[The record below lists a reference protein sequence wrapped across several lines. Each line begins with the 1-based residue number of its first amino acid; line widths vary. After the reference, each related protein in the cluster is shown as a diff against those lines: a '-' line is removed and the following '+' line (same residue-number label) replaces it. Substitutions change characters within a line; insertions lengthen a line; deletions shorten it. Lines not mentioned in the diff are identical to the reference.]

1 MEAKTEVSGKSTKN
15 EILKA
20 YNELLAK
27 IKYEK
32 PLDRQEEGKKEKEGR
47 IVKDAS
53 QNSTEKIV
61 KGLAEIK
68 LEIGNSLDTLEERL
82 ISEFKKLTELQQ
94 AIEIEQ
100 KDLENIHEIKVC
112 ADGLAALLQAQKE
125 KRLQFE
131 REMEEKKNIFETEM
145 AQKRLQWKKE
155 QDDFELSRKEKDL
168 RLKKER
174 EREEEE
180 YTYALQLKRKKDND
194 SYEAKRSALE
204 KELNEKRAT
213 VERELSDR
221 EAFLSSKE
229 KELEDLKAQVAEFP
243 KQLEKAIKDTEKSVM
258 EKLEFTY
265 KHQAELAAKEIE
277 GERKLNKQLISAL
290 EAKIKEQDEY
300 ISQLTQK
307 ADQAGKQVQNIAIK
321 AIEGASSQR
330 IFSKNYEN
338 SRESVKNP

>member
-15 EILKA
+15 EILRA
-20 YNELLAK
+20 YNELLTK
-27 IKYEK
+27 IKEKK
-32 PLDRQEEGKKEKEGR
+32 PLDRQEEGKKEKE
-47 IVKDAS
+47 IKLVKEAS

-68 LEIGNSLDTLEERL
+68 LEIGGALDTLEERL
-82 ISEFKKLTELQQ
+82 VKEFKKLTELQQ

-112 ADGLAALLQAQKE
+112 ADGLAALLQAQRE
-125 KRLQFE
+125 KRLQFDG
-131 REMEEKKNIFETEM
+131 EMEEKKNAFETEM
-145 AQKRLQWKKE
+145 TQKRLQWKKE

-194 SYEAKRSALE
+194 VYEAKKSTLE

-229 KELEDLKAQVAEFP
+229 KELEDLKAQVA
-243 KQLEKAIKDTEKSVM
+243 
-258 EKLEFTY
+258 
-265 KHQAELAAKEIE
+265 
-277 GERKLNKQLISAL
+277 
-290 EAKIKEQDEY
+290 
-300 ISQLTQK
+300 
-307 ADQAGKQVQNIAIK
+307 
-321 AIEGASSQR
+321 
-330 IFSKNYEN
+330 
-338 SRESVKNP
+338 